1 MLRVA
6 MLSGWHVH
14 AKQYANELRIRKDV
28 KITAVWDEDTTRGTS
43 WAKELEADFEG
54 NLDAILRRTDV
65 DAVAIC
71 SPTDMHKEIMIA
83 AANAGKHIYT
93 EKVLALTVKDC
104 NEIVQ
109 AVKKSGVK
117 FCISFPFRTK
127 PENLFAKKVA
137 DEKLIGDITLLRV
150 RNAHNGSIA
159 GWLPESFYDPI
170 HCGGGAMM
178 DLGAHVMYLSRW
190 ILGKP
195 KYISSIFNNFTNKA
209 VEDNAVSVIEFEN
222 KAIAIAETGFVSTN
236 SPYSL
241 ELYGT
246 EGSLFV
252 GGPENKVMLNSTKIN
267 KDYGGWVIPSKLPEE
282 LPKAIDQ
289 WVDGILNNSQI
300 YFGLEEGLQ
309 LTELMEAAYIS
320 HKESRKVEI
329 I

>member
-1 MLRVA
+1 
-6 MLSGWHVH
+6 
-14 AKQYANELRIRKDV
+14 
-28 KITAVWDEDTTRGTS
+28 
-43 WAKELEADFEG
+43 
-54 NLDAILRRTDV
+54 
-65 DAVAIC
+65 
-71 SPTDMHKEIMIA
+71 
-83 AANAGKHIYT
+83 
-93 EKVLALTVKDC
+93 
-104 NEIVQ
+104 
-109 AVKKSGVK
+109 
-117 FCISFPFRTK
+117 
-127 PENLFAKKVA
+127 
-137 DEKLIGDITLLRV
+137 
-150 RNAHNGSIA
+150 
-159 GWLPESFYDPI
+159 
-170 HCGGGAMM
+170 MM

-195 KYISSIFNNFTNKA
+195 KYISSVFNNFTNKA

-267 KDYGGWVIPSKLPEE
+267 KDYGGWVIPSKLPEK
-282 LPKAIDQ
+282 LPRAIDQ

-320 HKESRKVEI
+320 HKESHKVEI
-329 I
+329 V